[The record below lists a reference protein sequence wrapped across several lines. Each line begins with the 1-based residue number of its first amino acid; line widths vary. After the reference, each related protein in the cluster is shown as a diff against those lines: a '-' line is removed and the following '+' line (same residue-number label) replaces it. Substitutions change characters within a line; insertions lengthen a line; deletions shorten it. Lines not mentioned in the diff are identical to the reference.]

1 MATLKIYEPTIKP
14 KAATDVDLSGVT
26 LPLSIATQEGK
37 AICSVGQAFA
47 DIVNHLG
54 ETEDENKANEL
65 VPNIIKKITSEY
77 DKYSNTSD
85 TANSP
90 VLFEKALS
98 SKSKWFNDLVKNEN
112 KRVKTALAD
121 QLNLKRN
128 SVLGDLINQV
138 STNSADKFLFSL
150 DSRTNLAIANM
161 LSGNPTVM
169 GIGETDFNSIL
180 NSKIYESKFGAKE
193 WRAFVEKKKLQLLEL
208 QVERENIYQPEATIE
223 NQKKL
228 EEVFGLDKAAALVE
242 DAKTKL
248 VSKMAE
254 AENAAVIEELKDNNS
269 KVAVF
274 TEFLLRLKIDQ
285 ESVEEMEQDLPTVS
299 DLQDSMDEGLITEP
313 MFFALSEALVSKDKI
328 SDHDVLMAVTEQLA
342 SANSVLMMND
352 LKLAVSTDPRILTA
366 LNLGDLTLVHNLIDG
381 AKKNFKGHKETQH
394 YLRKIKAHYKNLST
408 EDKEMLGLVQTIE
421 SKKVDLEKNYMELIV
436 NGYSAKSAYIDT
448 IKTEFDENAIPALN
462 NLEQAKFLKNTPD
475 YLKQITEKGANVYFK
490 ELYDEALEAFKTHKD
505 HLQFQTDIN
514 RVDMVERMFWVR
526 YNLAPP
532 NDDGKITHEERV
544 VFATTASSITSE
556 YAWGE

>member
-37 AICSVGQAFA
+37 AISSVGKAFA

-65 VPNIIKKITSEY
+65 VPSIIKKITSEY

-150 DSRTNLAIANM
+150 DSRTNLAIANI

-228 EEVFGLDKAAALVE
+228 EEVFGLDKANALVE
-242 DAKTKL
+242 DAKNQL

-254 AENAAVIEELKDNNS
+254 KANAAVIEELRDNNS

-274 TEFLLRLKIDQ
+274 TEFLLRLKIDR

-299 DLQDSMDEGLITEP
+299 DLQDSLDQGLITEP

-462 NLEQAKFLKNTPD
+462 NLEQAKFLKETPD
-475 YLKQITEKGANVYFK
+475 YQKQITEKGANVYFK
-490 ELYDEALEAFKTHKD
+490 ELYDGALEAFKTHKD

>member
-14 KAATDVDLSGVT
+14 KEAAEADLSGVT

-37 AICSVGQAFA
+37 AISSVGQAFA

-65 VPNIIKKITSEY
+65 VPSIIKKITAEY

-85 TANSP
+85 TVNSP

-98 SKSKWFNDLVKNEN
+98 SKSKWFTNLVKNEN
-112 KRVKTALAD
+112 KRVQRALAD

-128 SVLGDLINQV
+128 SVLGDLITQV

-150 DSRTNLAIANM
+150 DSRVNLAIANM
-161 LSGNPTVM
+161 LSGNQTVM

-228 EEVFGLDKAAALVE
+228 EEVFGLDKANALVE

-254 AENAAVIEELKDNNS
+254 SENAAVIEELRDNNS

-274 TEFLLRLKIDQ
+274 TEFLLRLKIDR
-285 ESVEEMEQDLPTVS
+285 ETVENIEQDLPTVS
-299 DLQDSMDEGLITEP
+299 DLQDSLDQGLITEP
-313 MFFALSEALVSKDKI
+313 MFFALSSALMNEDKI

-342 SANSVLMMND
+342 SANSVLMIND

-394 YLRKIKAHYKNLST
+394 YLRKIKSHYKNLSAD
-408 EDKEMLGLVQTIE
+408 DKAMLGIAQELE
-421 SKKVDLEKNYMELIV
+421 SKREDLERNYMTLIA

-448 IKTEFDENAIPALN
+448 IKTEFDQNAIPALN
-462 NLEQAKFLKNTPD
+462 NLEQAKYLKETPD
-475 YLKQITEKGANVYFK
+475 YLTQIKENGANVYFK
-490 ELYDEALEAFKTHKD
+490 ELYDGALEAFKIHKD

-514 RVDMVERMFWVR
+514 RVDMVERMYWVR

-532 NDDGKITHEERV
+532 NVKTGELTHEERV
-544 VFATTASSITSE
+544 IFATTADSTSSAN
-556 YAWGE
+556 AWE